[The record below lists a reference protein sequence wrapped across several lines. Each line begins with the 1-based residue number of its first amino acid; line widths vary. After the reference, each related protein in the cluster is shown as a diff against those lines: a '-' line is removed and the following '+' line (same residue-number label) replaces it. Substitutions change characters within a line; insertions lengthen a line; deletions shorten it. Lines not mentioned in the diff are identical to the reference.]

1 MQIYKYIKILHLWQ
15 IENTIFA
22 GGASPAPT
30 TFAINSQQ
38 QITIYKKQ
46 NSIDTNLHK
55 LEYIISI
62 VGGSKMREVLK
73 LENISKTYQAKNG
86 EIEAL
91 KDVNFSVGEGE
102 FVSIIGPSG
111 CGKSTLLSII
121 AGLEKKTSGKIYID
135 GIETDHVSSK
145 IGYMLQKDS
154 LLEWRTIYN
163 NVIIGLEIT
172 HKKTKE
178 NEEYVKQLLKKY
190 NLYEFKDK
198 YPTQLSGGMRQRV
211 ALIRTLAIRPEIL
224 LLDEAFSALDYQ
236 TRIMVTRD
244 IYNILKNENIT
255 TLMVTHDISE
265 AISMSD
271 RVVVLKSRP
280 ATVKKIYT
288 VDFEIENRD
297 PMNVR
302 NSPKFSKY
310 FDSLWKELDVDAK
323 DK

>member
-1 MQIYKYIKILHLWQ
+1 
-15 IENTIFA
+15 
-22 GGASPAPT
+22 
-30 TFAINSQQ
+30 
-38 QITIYKKQ
+38 
-46 NSIDTNLHK
+46 
-55 LEYIISI
+55 
-62 VGGSKMREVLK
+62 MREVLK

-91 KDVNFSVGEGE
+91 KNVNFSVGEGE

-111 CGKSTLLSII
+111 CGKSTLLSIV

-135 GIETDHVSSK
+135 GIETDNVSSK

-271 RVVVLKSRP
+271 RIVVLKSRP
-280 ATVKKIYT
+280 ATVKKIYM